1 MQYLQNRK
9 KSFLNCSHKSDLSV
23 RYALFQLTVNSIEIL
38 LNRKKKRSYTHYDP
52 RKTGQNF
59 RIEQT
64 LVSRLN
70 AGKKSKRHIQ

>member
-1 MQYLQNRK
+1 MLSESGEENSINYTFAIPFNRK
-9 KSFLNCSHKSDLSV
+9 KRF
-23 RYALFQLTVNSIEIL
+23 
-38 LNRKKKRSYTHYDP
+38 YTHYDP

-70 AGKKSKRHIQ
+70 TGKK